1 MRPGTGTFTGTT
13 PAKEQGKNPFV
24 LDSKEPTES
33 FQDFLMGEVGYS
45 SLRSTF
51 PDIAEELFKKAEQDA
66 RERYDIYRKLAAE

>member
-1 MRPGTGTFTGTT
+1 
-13 PAKEQGKNPFV
+13 
-24 LDSKEPTES
+24 
-33 FQDFLMGEVGYS
+33 MGEVRYS